1 MAWNYFLDRRRSFYA
16 IAQTSRTDVRSFY
29 YRSVSL
35 RLGRL
40 TGCLYLFIPRQG
52 LRQRPDRQHRADG
65 RQAVCGRVG
74 RGTALPDAPL
84 RLCAGHFCGRVHP
97 PQAQADAVAPLASA
111 GGAVRDPA
119 ALRRGL
125 FATGAKSASQLPR
138 LLLLRH
144 AGTILPQGERL
155 CLRQHHVHRQS
166 AQRHGFPLRMAGGRQ
181 HQSLRQGDALLRHH
195 LPVRAG
201 CRPRQPCTGPHGQPG
216 HLAFLSAALHQLLPD
231 VPEGGH

>member
-16 IAQTSRTDVRSFY
+16 ISQTSRTDVRSFY

-35 RLGRL
+35 RLRRL

-65 RQAVCGRVG
+65 RQAVCGQVG
-74 RGTALPDAPL
+74 RGTALPDSPL

-111 GGAVRDPA
+111 GGAVRDPD

-125 FATGAKSASQLPR
+125 FAAGAESAGQIYLFIYSVRWCSFLYKTFYQRFTFRSQYL
-138 LLLLRH
+138 
-144 AGTILPQGERL
+144 
-155 CLRQHHVHRQS
+155 
-166 AQRHGFPLRMAGGRQ
+166 
-181 HQSLRQGDALLRHH
+181 HQSTPIR
-195 LPVRAG
+195 
-201 CRPRQPCTGPHGQPG
+201 
-216 HLAFLSAALHQLLPD
+216 
-231 VPEGGH
+231 